1 MPATSATVAAIS
13 EPTTTPGVMVVEE
26 VVVVDEDE
34 GGGGLCSA
42 NPGGPASGGQ
52 IGLLLAPLA
61 LGFWVRARRKTA
73 QASID

>member
-1 MPATSATVAAIS
+1 MPTPMAATATAI
-13 EPTTTPGVMVVEE
+13 PVTPVVE
-26 VVVVDEDE
+26 VVEEDE

-61 LGFWVRARRKTA
+61 LAFWVRMRRKTTEA
-73 QASID
+73 TVD